1 MKTATGN
8 FPLGW
13 RRRGF
18 AWEKDL
24 DSIIAWAKENDLEVI
39 DLGRDGDTSVKPVV
53 DAGLRVGSVDL
64 AVSKE
69 MISADASTRKDAIAT
84 NADYI
89 RACVDAGA
97 TVFFVDMRP
106 EDKSLSRAENFG
118 YMVESYSELKPVFE
132 ENDAYLV
139 IEGYP
144 GNEGE
149 GLVCTPET
157 YRAFIEQVDSSN
169 MGVNY
174 DPSHLVRMGIDPIR
188 FLREFVGHVF
198 HVHGKD
204 TRIIEENLYQY
215 GNLQE
220 PTYGTKYKYGSMNW
234 RYTIPGHGVSD
245 WKMILNIL
253 KDSGYDGCISIE
265 LEDHFYDDTE
275 DDQKQGVLQG
285 VKFLAGS

>member
-1 MKTATGN
+1 MKTTTGN

-13 RRRGF
+13 RRRNF
-18 AWEKDL
+18 AWEQDL
-24 DSIIAWAKENDLEVI
+24 DSMIAWAQDNDLEVI

-64 AVSKE
+64 TVWQE
-69 MISADASTRKDAIAT
+69 MISSDAGKRKDAVAR
-84 NADYI
+84 NADYVK
-89 RACVDAGA
+89 ACVDAGA
-97 TVFFVDMRP
+97 NVFFMCMLP
-106 EDKSLSRAENFG
+106 EDKGLPRAENFG
-118 YMVESYSELKPVFE
+118 YMVESYSELAKTFE
-132 ENDAYLV
+132 DVGAYLV
-139 IEGYP
+139 IEGWP
-144 GNEGE
+144 GPGS
-149 GLVCTPET
+149 LVCTPET
-157 YRAFIEQVDSSN
+157 YRAFIEQVGSAN
-169 MGVNY
+169 MGVNF

-204 TRIIEENLYQY
+204 TMIIDENLYQY

-220 PTYGTKYKYGSMNW
+220 STFSTPYKYGGMNW

-245 WKMILNIL
+245 WKTILNIL
-253 KDSGYDGCISIE
+253 VENDYDGCISIE

-275 DDQKQGVLQG
+275 YDQKQGVLQG

>member
-13 RRRGF
+13 RRRNF

-24 DSIIAWAKENDLEVI
+24 DGIITWAKDNDLEVI
-39 DLGRDGDTSVKPVV
+39 DLGRDGDKSVKPVV

-64 AVSKE
+64 TVWEA
-69 MISADASTRKDAIAT
+69 MISADAGKRKDAVAQ
-84 NADYI
+84 NAEYVK
-89 RACVDAGA
+89 ACVDAGA
-97 TVFFVDMRP
+97 NVFFMCMLP

-118 YMVESYSELKPVFE
+118 YMVESYSELAKTFE
-132 ENDAYLV
+132 AVDAYLV
-139 IEGYP
+139 IEGWP
-144 GNEGE
+144 GPGS
-149 GLVCTPET
+149 LVCTPET
-157 YRAFIEQVDSSN
+157 YRAFIEQVGSAN
-169 MGVNY
+169 MGVNF

-204 TRIIEENLYQY
+204 TMIIQENLYQY

-220 PTYGTKYKYGSMNW
+220 STFSKPYKYGGMNW

-245 WKMILNIL
+245 WKTILNIL
-253 KDSGYDGCISIE
+253 VENNYKGCISIE
-265 LEDHFYDDTE
+265 LEDHYYDDTE

>member
-13 RRRGF
+13 RRRNF
-18 AWEKDL
+18 AWEQDL
-24 DSIIAWAKENDLEVI
+24 DSMIEWAKDNDLEVI
-39 DLGRDGDTSVKPVV
+39 DVGRDGDSSAKTVI
-53 DAGLRVGSVDL
+53 DAGLRVGSADL
-64 AVSKE
+64 AAWEE
-69 MISADASTRKDAIAT
+69 MISPDASKRKDAVAK
-84 NADYI
+84 NAEYI
-89 RACVDAGA
+89 KTCAEAGA
-97 TVFFVDMRP
+97 NVFFICMLP
-106 EDKSLSRAENFG
+106 EDKSLSREENFG
-118 YMVESYSELKPVFE
+118 YMVESYSDLKPAFE
-132 ENDAYLV
+132 DNDAYLV
-139 IEGYP
+139 IEGWP
-144 GNEGE
+144 GPGS
-149 GLVCTPET
+149 LVCTPET

-188 FLREFVGHVF
+188 FLREFVSHVF

-204 TRIIEENLYQY
+204 TMIIDENLYQY

-220 PTYGTKYKYGSMNW
+220 ATFGTPYKYGGMNW

-245 WKMILNIL
+245 WKLILNIL
-253 KDSGYDGCISIE
+253 VDSGYDGCISIE

-275 DDQKQGVLQG
+275 EDQKQGVLQG